1 MEPLQ
6 QVYTEPDSDETSR
19 SRAELGNVQMHSANE
34 ERSVRMQ
41 PFVQVVRSVLWPS
54 EHSPVYF
61 TAGEDAK
68 ICAWSILAMGEES
81 AAAKRGVE
89 SAAADSSQP
98 QKKRK
103 KHKPRQE
110 L

>member
-1 MEPLQ
+1 M
-6 QVYTEPDSDETSR
+6 
-19 SRAELGNVQMHSANE
+19 
-34 ERSVRMQ
+34 
-41 PFVQVVRSVLWPS
+41 VQVVRSVLWPS

-68 ICAWSILAMGEES
+68 ICAWSTLAVGEEG
-81 AAAKRGVE
+81 ATVKRGVE
-89 SAAADSSQP
+89 SAAADNHQP

-103 KHKPRQE
+103 KHT